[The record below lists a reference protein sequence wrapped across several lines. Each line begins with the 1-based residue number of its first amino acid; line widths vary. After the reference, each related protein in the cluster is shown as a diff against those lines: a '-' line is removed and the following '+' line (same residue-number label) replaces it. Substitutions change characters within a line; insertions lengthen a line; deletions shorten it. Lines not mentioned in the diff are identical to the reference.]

1 MATCLRGHVPYLVWA
16 WWAGPCGGASGAYFK
31 VKSGPKSKAWQSPIS
46 NTPTLRCATKSA
58 TCGSIFDPARLHR
71 ELASIETKL
80 ADPALWTD
88 SGASKPG
95 SPRTGLGSGGG
106 SKPLMRDRKR
116 LEAQIAAD
124 EELVRRT
131 GDIDAYFEL
140 AHEGEDVLTD
150 LERDIKSLATY
161 AEELEART
169 MLSGET
175 DALNA
180 IVTVHP
186 GAGGTESQ
194 DWAEML
200 MRMYLRWAEQQGYK
214 TEMNDY
220 QDGEEAGIKSAT
232 FTIIGEYAFGLLAGE
247 SGVHRL
253 VRISP
258 FDSAKRRHTSF
269 ASVYVS
275 PEIDDTIQVDLRLED
290 LRIDTYRSGGKG
302 GQHVNTTDSAVRMTH
317 LPTGIV
323 VTCQNE
329 RSQIKNRDK
338 AMKMLRSRLY
348 EYELAKKKA
357 ITKDI
362 EDAKLEINFGSQIRS
377 YVLQPYRIAKD
388 HRTKVE
394 VGDVD
399 KVLDGYLEPF
409 LRGFLLAKRRGTA
422 SSEPAIDDIDA

>member
-1 MATCLRGHVPYLVWA
+1 M
-16 WWAGPCGGASGAYFK
+16 
-31 VKSGPKSKAWQSPIS
+31 IS
-46 NTPTLRCATKSA
+46 NSPTPLYAIKSA
-58 TCGSIFDPARLHR
+58 TCGSIFDPARIRR
-71 ELASIETKL
+71 ELSEIETRL
-80 ADPALWTD
+80 ADPAMWSD
-88 SGASKPG
+88 PAASQ
-95 SPRTGLGSGGG
+95 
-106 SKPLMRDRKR
+106 PLMRDRKR
-116 LEAQIAAD
+116 LEALVASD
-124 EELVRRT
+124 DELVRRT

-140 AHEGEDVLTD
+140 AREGEDVLGD
-150 LERDIKSLATY
+150 LERDVTGLAAY

-169 MLSGET
+169 MLSGEA
-175 DALNA
+175 DPLNA

-200 MRMYLRWAEQQGYK
+200 MRMYTRWAEQQGFK
-214 TEMNDY
+214 TEINDY

-232 FTIIGEYAFGLLAGE
+232 FTITGEYAFGLLAGE

-269 ASVYVS
+269 ASVFVS
-275 PEIDDTIQVDLRLED
+275 PEIDDSIQVDLKMED

-323 VTCQNE
+323 VQCQNE
-329 RSQIKNRDK
+329 RSQHKNREK

-348 EYELAKKKA
+348 EHELEKKRAESK
-357 ITKDI
+357 KL
-362 EDAKLEINFGSQIRS
+362 EDSKLEINFGSQIRS
-377 YVLQPYRIAKD
+377 YVLQPYRMAKD

-409 LRGFLLAKRRGTA
+409 LRGYLLAKRRGTA
-422 SSEPAIDDIDA
+422 VAASGDDDLDV